1 MEKLGSAALCV
12 HGAFST
18 SFDSRLFRATVKWLL
33 LATCF
38 EIGKLESQVCKNY
51 MKS

>member
-1 MEKLGSAALCV
+1 MDKLGSAALSVCTV
-12 HGAFST
+12 HSQPALT
-18 SFDSRLFRATVKWLL
+18 ADFRATVKWLL